1 MVWIVGGQMKK
12 ILMISIIVAFILL
25 LLTIVY
31 AQEIIGINEE
41 DELSITNHDTIKKDA
56 RENKASKGL
65 SASSKGLGISSASK
79 GLSASASKGMSAM
92 SASSAPSRALSVASK
107 AKVKVMPSEKSHV
120 LIEFERNP
128 TEEEK
133 KEFEKNGIRLLDYMP
148 DNSWFASVSDID
160 EIEKTS
166 NIRVINVVDG
176 ISDANKISFA
186 VKNKNYERNDDGTVN
201 LTVKL
206 YGDVDL
212 DDEISTIENY
222 GKVTDKFHS
231 VNEVKISVKEN
242 KISDLAD
249 NDIVQWLHVS
259 EKELTTHNEGIRQNI
274 GVDSVQASPYGLSGA
289 NVVAAEWDYGWADDA
304 HDDLQGRVT
313 IGDSA
318 SCGSGDSGICG
329 TSSHSTHVAG
339 TMLGNGALSE
349 ANGGEALQWRGM
361 APSASLITY
370 EWWDTITE
378 LDDEHDSAI
387 NTHDASLSQN
397 SWGYQYYSCG
407 SDCSGSYDSFAAQL
421 DAIARGLKGKKITQ
435 VWSAGNKRPYCDDGE
450 YDCIG
455 LPGTAKNVI
464 TVGATNS
471 NDDSITFFSS
481 FGPTNDGR
489 LKPEITA
496 PGCEAD
502 KNDNTITGSIWS
514 TLSIDTY
521 GGYCGTSMAAPA
533 ASGVIALMY
542 EEFANNNFYPLP
554 STIKAILT
562 HTAVD
567 LGNAGPDY
575 SFGYGRINAA
585 ATIDLI
591 KNDAGN
597 NVIAEDQIANQG
609 LTHQYQL
616 EVIDQE
622 ELRLTLVWDDYQGT
636 ANANK
641 DLVNDL
647 DLLLIAPDG
656 TEYLPWL
663 LDPSNPGNPAAKGID
678 NVNNIEQV
686 VAAPSPGTWTVTVT
700 GTLVPQAPQT
710 YSLISSNSLSK
721 LEFGSLEPYLI
732 NPTTNIDVSK
742 DKFFTF
748 SSGVKCLNGDCGD
761 VQAILDPIDTVGGFD
776 RTWSGTN
783 RGRGNNWLVED
794 DTVLTEIE
802 MYLDISTSTALNWFV
817 YENSNPTGDFT
828 KIHES
833 ETASGT
839 GIQFYSSGPIDV
851 QLEAGKYYL
860 IGVWWGPDRLVY
872 GRSLDTVP
880 FDVSFGKLQSGIPG
894 SPYSST
900 PPDTWYFRYSGF
912 SPYYSRLTT
921 SPAKAAISTTIGDT
935 PFYTTSNNPQ
945 TPDNLDCLQ
954 DMKANDVCVQTWQV
968 NATGNIGKTFKF
980 FTSYEPI
987 THSSTV
993 PTSKTETIEITIV
1006 EPSRSDLISV
1016 TLLGYPIDFNSLD
1029 PSTVKSPAEGNSMD
1043 SYVVQIDPISTVNV
1057 DIFQKGDD
1065 FASSSSAIA
1074 VENVVYDD
1082 DKALEG
1088 PSDTTNPETSLSN
1101 DYATEPY
1108 YSNIQPGENK
1118 NFYYWI
1124 DIPEAQQ
1131 PGDYDADIFIKA
1143 VETGSLP

>member
-1 MVWIVGGQMKK
+1 MKK
-12 ILMISIIVAFILL
+12 ILTISSIVAFILL

-31 AQEIIGINEE
+31 SQEIIGINQE
-41 DELSITNHDTIKKDA
+41 DELSIINHDTIKKNTQ
-56 RENKASKGL
+56 ENKASKGL

-79 GLSASASKGMSAM
+79 GLSASSKNIGIS
-92 SASSAPSRALSVASK
+92 SK
-107 AKVKVMPSEKSHV
+107 AKVKVVPSEKIHV

-128 TEEEK
+128 TGKEK
-133 KEFEKNGIRLLDYMP
+133 REFEKNGIKLLNYMP

-166 NIRVINVVDG
+166 NIRVINVVDD

-186 VKNKNYERNDDGTVN
+186 VKNKNYVKNDDDTIN
-201 LTVKL
+201 LSVKL
-206 YGDVDL
+206 YDDVNL
-212 DDEISTIENY
+212 DDEISKIENY
-222 GKVTDKFHS
+222 GDILDKFDS
-231 VNEVKISVKEN
+231 VNELKISVKED

-259 EKELTTHNEGIRQNI
+259 EKELTTHNDGVRQNI
-274 GVDSVQASPYGLSGA
+274 GVNLVQSSPYWLSGA

-304 HDDLQGRVT
+304 HEDLQGRVT

-329 TSSHSTHVAG
+329 VASHSTHVAG

-361 APSASLITY
+361 APTASLITY

-378 LDDEHDSAI
+378 LNDEHDSAI
-387 NTHDASLSQN
+387 NIYDASLSQN
-397 SWGYQYYSCG
+397 SWGYQYNGCG
-407 SDCSGSYDSFAAQL
+407 SDCSGSYDSFSAQL
-421 DAIARGLKGKKITQ
+421 DAIVRGLKGKKITQ

-455 LPGTAKNVI
+455 LPATAKNVI

-471 NDDSITFFSS
+471 DDDSITFFSS

-489 LKPEITA
+489 LKPEVTT

-502 KNDNTITGSIWS
+502 RNDNTITGSIWS
-514 TLSIDTY
+514 TLSVDTY

-542 EEFANNNFYPLP
+542 EEFANNNIYPLP

-562 HTAVD
+562 HTALD
-567 LGNAGPDY
+567 LGTAGPDY
-575 SFGYGRINAA
+575 SFGYGRIEAQAA
-585 ATIDLI
+585 IELI
-591 KNDAGN
+591 KNDARN
-597 NVIAEDQIANQG
+597 SVIVEDQIANQA

-622 ELRLTLVWDDYQGT
+622 ELKLTLVWDDYQGT

-647 DLLLIAPDG
+647 DLILIAPDL

-663 LDPSNPGNPAAKGID
+663 LDPSNPSNAATNGID

-686 VAAPSPGTWTVTVT
+686 VVDPSPGTWTVRVT
-700 GTLVPQAPQT
+700 GSLVPQAPQT

-721 LEFGSLEPYLI
+721 LEFGSLQPYLI
-732 NPTTNIDVSK
+732 NPTTNMDVSK

-761 VQAILDPIDTVGGFD
+761 IKAILDPIDTVGGFN
-776 RTWSGTN
+776 RAWSGTN
-783 RGRGNNWLVED
+783 RGRGNNWFVED

-802 MYLDISTSTALNWFV
+802 MNLDISTSTSLNWYV
-817 YENSNPTGDFT
+817 YENADATGTFT

-833 ETASGT
+833 ETTSGT
-839 GIQFYSSGPIDV
+839 GMQFYSSGPIEV
-851 QLEAGKYYL
+851 QLEAQKYYL
-860 IGVWWGPDRLVY
+860 IGVWWGSDAVVY

-880 FDVSFGKLQSGIPG
+880 FDVSFGRLQSGIPG
-894 SPYSST
+894 SPYSSM
-900 PPDTWYFRYSGF
+900 PPDTWYFWFTGF
-912 SPYYSRLTT
+912 SPYHSRLTT
-921 SPAKAAISTTIGDT
+921 NPEKTAISTTIGDT

-945 TPDNLDCLQ
+945 TSDNLGCLQ
-954 DMKANDVCVQTWQV
+954 DMKDGDVCIQTWQV
-968 NATGNIGKTFKF
+968 NSTGGIGKTFKF
-980 FTSYEPI
+980 FTSYES
-987 THSSTV
+987 TSHSSTV
-993 PTSKTETIEITIV
+993 ASNKTETIEITIV
-1006 EPSRSDLISV
+1006 EPSESNLISV

-1029 PSTVKSPAEGNSMD
+1029 PNTIKSSAEGNSMD
-1043 SYVVQIDPISTVNV
+1043 SYVIQIDPISTVNV

-1065 FASSSSAIA
+1065 FTSSSSTIGI
-1074 VENVVYDD
+1074 ENVVYDD
-1082 DKALEG
+1082 DKTLEG
-1088 PSDTTNPETSLSN
+1088 SPDITNPETVLSN

-1108 YSNIQPGENK
+1108 YSNIPPGENK

-1131 PGDYDADIFIKA
+1131 PGDYDANIFIKA